1 MSRGF
6 SPVAYAGFS
15 IMFRRWMK
23 TRISGVSISTAR
35 SNIPRD
41 TPLLL
46 VANHVS
52 WWDGFLLIE
61 LQRILRPD
69 APFSTV
75 MLESELRQSPFLR
88 RIGAIGIDPDSPS
101 TVLGAIHEVSA
112 RVQERP
118 DTLVFFFPQGRIWPS
133 WRRPLGF
140 KRGIEVF
147 AKALGEVAIVPVG
160 LHIEPL
166 NRAAP
171 HVFIRAGEPVAGGEV
186 ASSALEAMVAGE
198 LDQILQ
204 IVSEHGEDAP
214 RQIALAAEQ
223 LHAPRHIY

>member
-1 MSRGF
+1 MR
-6 SPVAYAGFS
+6 
-15 IMFRRWMK
+15 
-23 TRISGVSISTAR
+23 TRISGISISTAR
-35 SNIPRD
+35 SNIPREI
-41 TPLLL
+41 PLLL

-61 LQRILRPD
+61 LQRILRPN

-88 RIGAIGIDPDSPS
+88 RIGAVGIDPDAPS
-101 TVLGAIHEVSA
+101 TVLSAIREVSA
-112 RVQERP
+112 RAQERR

-166 NRAAP
+166 NRVAP
-171 HVFIRAGEPVAGGEV
+171 HVFIRAGEPTIGGEV
-186 ASSALEAMVAGE
+186 SSSALEAMVTRE
-198 LDQILQ
+198 LDWILDL
-204 IVSEHGEDAP
+204 VSEHGEDAP
-214 RQIALAAEQ
+214 RQLAAAAER
-223 LHAPRHIY
+223 LAAPSYIT

>member
-15 IMFRRWMK
+15 IMFRQWMK
-23 TRISGVSISTAR
+23 TRISGISISTAR
-35 SNIPRD
+35 SDIPRD
-41 TPLLL
+41 VPLLL

-61 LQRILRPD
+61 LQRVLRPN

-101 TVLGAIHEVSA
+101 TVLGAIHEVTA
-112 RVQERP
+112 RVKERP
-118 DTLVFFFPQGRIWPS
+118 DTLVFFFPQGRIRPS

-147 AKALGEVAIVPVG
+147 AKALGDVAIVPVG

-166 NRAAP
+166 NRVAP
-171 HVFIRAGEPVAGGEV
+171 HVFIRAGELVIGGEV
-186 ASSALEAMVAGE
+186 SSSALEAMVTRE
-198 LDQILQ
+198 LDQILETL
-204 IVSEHGEDAP
+204 SEHGEDAP
-214 RQIALAAEQ
+214 RQTAMAAER
-223 LHAPRHIY
+223 LPAPRYIY